1 MINKLIN
8 TEYNKKNITHTT
20 TKNKTNKKKQ
30 TSLSLHHIIKK
41 NTFINLF

>member
-20 TKNKTNKKKQ
+20 TINKTNKKKPTNNQ
-30 TSLSLHHIIKK
+30 NNKNQKQIPKK
-41 NTFINLF
+41 